1 MCGTILIISLYSS
14 DNQVEKIR
22 HKKIEKNIE
31 IKEQG
36 QMEWNRKWNRRD
48 KKQKNVK
55 THNGL
60 YKKILD
66 VITLGHTERG
76 LDWSRC

>member
-1 MCGTILIISLYSS
+1 MKKEMLK
-14 DNQVEKIR
+14 KIR

-31 IKEQG
+31 IEEQG

-55 THNGL
+55 KTQWVVQEDSWCNYFRTHWKGTRL
-60 YKKILD
+60 K
-66 VITLGHTERG
+66 
-76 LDWSRC
+76 